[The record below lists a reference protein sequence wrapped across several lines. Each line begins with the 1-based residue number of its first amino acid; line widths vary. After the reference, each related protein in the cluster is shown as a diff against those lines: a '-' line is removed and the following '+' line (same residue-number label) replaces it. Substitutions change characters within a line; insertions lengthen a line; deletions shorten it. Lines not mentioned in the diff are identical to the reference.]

1 MSMMRWA
8 LSLILATVV
17 AGPARAQVQVA
28 ELAAPD
34 AFSNAGRETGLPQD
48 LWRETPL
55 ELARIVLAL
64 LGSKPLSPA
73 AAQLAREVLATGAQG
88 PRGSGADPAL
98 AGARVN
104 ALIALGDLAASAR
117 ILERAPGLERSA
129 ELSKG
134 AAELALLMGDA
145 ARACGI
151 AHALTTGRGEI
162 YWLRL
167 RSVCLVEAGLLDQ
180 AHLTFDLA
188 QSQARDVHYGRL
200 MSARLN
206 GAPPGPASLRN
217 GLDLAL
223 SRALKLDLAVAKPAP
238 AVAAAVSGQAQTT
251 TTYDV
256 SAIDV
261 AIGGLGEGLKQG
273 LPSEAGISSV
283 IAAAEAADAKTRARL
298 EGAAL
303 IVVAFHATPVG
314 LDRTRLAH
322 FSVAEG
328 RSPAGRN
335 LALAN
340 ASEGKRM
347 GEVALLALWICADA
361 GAAGPAVAD
370 RARIIGALMRVGLVE
385 DARRFALEGLAALK

>member
-1 MSMMRWA
+1 MSMMRLV
-8 LSLILATVV
+8 LSVILAIV
-17 AGPARAQVQVA
+17 AVGPVRAQVQVV

-34 AFSNAGRETGLPQD
+34 AFSTAGRETGLPQD

-55 ELARIVLAL
+55 EMARIVLAL

-73 AAQLAREVLATGAQG
+73 AAHLAREVLATGGPGPQG
-88 PRGSGADPAL
+88 SAGDQAL
-98 AGARVN
+98 MGARAN
-104 ALIALGDLAASAR
+104 ALIVLGDLEASAR

-129 ELSKG
+129 ELSKA
-134 AAELALLMGDA
+134 AAEVALLRGDA
-145 ARACGI
+145 AQACGI
-151 AHALTTGRGEI
+151 ANALTAGRGDI

-167 RSVCLVEAGLLDQ
+167 RAFCQVEAGQPDQ

-188 QSQARDVHYGRL
+188 QAQARDASYGRL

-206 GAPPGPASLRN
+206 GSPPGAASLRN

-223 SRALKLDLAVAKPAP
+223 SRSLKLDLAAAKPAP
-238 AVAAAVSGQAQTT
+238 AVATALSGQPSATP
-251 TTYDV
+251 TYDV

-273 LPSEAGISSV
+273 LPSEAGVSSL
-283 IAAAEAADAKTRARL
+283 IAAAGDADLASRTRL
-298 EGAAL
+298 QGAAL
-303 IVVAFHATPVG
+303 MLAAFKATPEG
-314 LDRTRLAH
+314 QDRTRLAG

-335 LALAN
+335 VALAN
-340 ASEGKRM
+340 AAEGRRM

-361 GAAGPAVAD
+361 GAAGPVVAD
-370 RARIIGALMRVGLVE
+370 RARIISALMRVGLAE